1 MDEIRAEVMRVR
13 HTTQGKS
20 LYKCGKCHDT
30 GYIIVRE
37 DGHNVAKACDCG
49 FLKAQEMERQM
60 RYADIP
66 EAFRDMRLETFR
78 TRIYSN
84 QDAIK
89 ETQQRILYWMQNRE
103 QMIADGTGLYLVSD
117 AKGSGKTRMAAS
129 IANELMHENGYPVKF
144 ATSIQIINEIKAT
157 WNEQGLSE
165 SQLLNQLTRIK
176 VLVLDDFGTETV
188 KDWIAERVYHIV
200 NERYVNKLPT
210 IYTSNKT
217 YSQLAYD
224 DRITNRIME
233 RSIEVPFP
241 EESIRKRIAEEREKE
256 MKEVFRERSNT

>member
-1 MDEIRAEVMRVR
+1 
-13 HTTQGKS
+13 
-20 LYKCGKCHDT
+20 
-30 GYIIVRE
+30 
-37 DGHNVAKACDCG
+37 
-49 FLKAQEMERQM
+49 
-60 RYADIP
+60 
-66 EAFRDMRLETFR
+66 
-78 TRIYSN
+78 
-84 QDAIK
+84 
-89 ETQQRILYWMQNRE
+89 MQNRE

-176 VLVLDDFGTETV
+176 ILVLDDFGTETV